1 LVGVGSLGYLGG
13 LKAYF
18 SPCGIGYGH
27 VGRCYPIAERLLKE
41 GAKVLFS
48 TYRDGV
54 DYVKKLGLPFVKSPS
69 IGFSVD
75 WTGRVDFKRTSTQTF
90 IAIPKFLIQVN
101 AEIANLRAF
110 RPDIVISDSRLSSIV
125 AARFLDIPTIVI
137 LNQFNS
143 IVPRRKRF
151 FNVSRIADG
160 GVLTLVGQ
168 GWGLSDLILVPD
180 FPPPYT
186 ISLRNLR
193 IPKRFAPYVK
203 FIGTILTTKPS
214 EANGWRRVRSE
225 LGLKKNEYLIF
236 APISGPREERLP
248 LIAKLTRLFE
258 DLPEKYH
265 VVMSLGEVNG
275 DSTPIRRGHLTVIP
289 WITNRFDYLK
299 ACDLVISKAGHGTIM
314 EAVSFGKP
322 QILIPTLGHTEQYGN
337 ACRTRELG
345 IAEAI
350 DQDELT
356 GEKLLS
362 TIEEMLTQES
372 YSANLRKIREEN
384 RLDGV
389 ANALGEIRELF
400 DTKNRK

>member
-1 LVGVGSLGYLGG
+1 LGEFEYLR
-13 LKAYF
+13 AYF
-18 SPCGIGYGH
+18 SPCGIGLGH
-27 VGRCYPIAERLLKE
+27 VGRCYPIAKELLRE
-41 GAKVLFS
+41 GATVLFS

-54 DYVKKLGLPFVKSPS
+54 DYVKKLDLPLVKSPS

-75 WTGRVDFKRTSTQTF
+75 LAGRVDFKRTSTQTF
-90 IAIPKFLIQVN
+90 TAIPKFLIQVN
-101 AEIANLRAF
+101 AEIENIKTF
-110 RPDIVISDSRLSSIV
+110 KPDIVISDSRLSSIV
-125 AARFLDIPTIVI
+125 AAKFLDIPTIVI

-143 IVPRRKRF
+143 IIPRRKRF
-151 FNVSRIADG
+151 FNASRIADG

-193 IPKRFAPYVK
+193 IPKRFESSVK
-203 FIGTILTTKPS
+203 FIGTILTKKPS
-214 EANGWRRVRSE
+214 EVNGWRKIRSE

-248 LIAKLTRLFE
+248 LIAKLMRLFE
-258 DLPEKYH
+258 ELPEKYH

-275 DSTPIRRGHLTVIP
+275 DSTPIRRGHLTVLP

-314 EAVSFGKP
+314 EAISFEKP

-337 ACRTRELG
+337 ARRTRELG

-350 DQDELT
+350 DQEELI
-356 GEKLLS
+356 GEKLFM
-362 TIEEMLTQES
+362 TIEKMLINQI
-372 YSANLRKIREEN
+372 YSVNLKKIREEN
-384 RLDGV
+384 SLDGV
-389 ANALGEIRELF
+389 KNVVTEVKKLLGRSSS
-400 DTKNRK
+400 